1 MRVLC
6 AGHVNWDVTLRV
18 DRLPDPDGEVLIE
31 ERVQAGGGSAANV
44 ACTLASL
51 DVTAS
56 LFGSVGEDQTG
67 RLVCEELDAFGVD
80 TANIVRVAGH
90 ETSTKYLV
98 VDGTGEVMVL
108 SNAGANEAFAPDD
121 LDTTTL
127 AAADHLHLTSQR
139 PATAAALAELA
150 DERGIV
156 VSFDPG
162 RRIADRDYAATL
174 ANTDVLFLN
183 EREAA
188 TLSER
193 ESFADLVSEAT
204 VVVKHG
210 GQGATVHR
218 PGRELDHPGYPVEAV
233 DTTGAGD
240 AFAAGYIAAR
250 WRLFDGVVPGNQSD
264 DAYREVLAAAN
275 ACGALASL
283 RVGARTAPTWADV
296 EGFVADHGV
305 VGE

>member
-31 ERVQAGGGSAANV
+31 ERVQSGGGSAANV
-44 ACTLASL
+44 ACTLSSL
-51 DVTAS
+51 DAEAS
-56 LFGSVGEDQTG
+56 LFGSVGDDETG
-67 RLVCEELDAFGVD
+67 RLVCEELAAAGVD
-80 TANIVRVAGH
+80 IDSVVRATGR

-98 VDGTGEVMVL
+98 VDGDGEVMVL
-108 SNAGANEAFAPDD
+108 SNAGANEAFTPDD
-121 LDTTTL
+121 LDPAVL

-139 PATAAALAELA
+139 PATATHLA
-150 DERGIV
+150 DLARERGTT

-162 RRIADRDYAATL
+162 RRIADRDYGPAL

-188 TLSER
+188 T
-193 ESFADLVSEAT
+193 FADREAFEALVREAT

-218 PGRELDHPGYPVEAV
+218 PGRELDHPGYPIDAV

-250 WRLFDGVVPGNQSD
+250 WRFLDGDQPTEETLG
-264 DAYREVLAAAN
+264 RVLAVAN
-275 ACGALASL
+275 ACGALTSL
-283 RVGARTAPTWADV
+283 RMGARAAPTWAAV
-296 EGFVADHGV
+296 EAFVADHG
-305 VGE
+305 GPEL